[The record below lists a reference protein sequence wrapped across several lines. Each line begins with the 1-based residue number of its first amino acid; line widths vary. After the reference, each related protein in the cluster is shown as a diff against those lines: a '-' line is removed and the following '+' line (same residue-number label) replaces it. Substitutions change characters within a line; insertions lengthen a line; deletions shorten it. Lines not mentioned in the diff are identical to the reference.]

1 MKLKNYEIKTVI
13 SVDHTNLEELIADVY
28 GTEYEIMPMEE
39 VGSSQYAATYTKNV
53 KKGSLNDDEKVII
66 QKLVDDSP
74 IKYSLD
80 TIMKDLCNNGHL
92 AEGEYII
99 DVSW

>member
-1 MKLKNYEIKTVI
+1 
-13 SVDHTNLEELIADVY
+13 VY

-39 VGSSQYAATYTKNV
+39 VGSSQYNAKYIKNV
-53 KKGSLNDDEKVII
+53 KKGSLNDDEKAII

-74 IKYSLD
+74 IKHSLD
-80 TIMKDLCNNGHL
+80 TIMKDLCNNGYL
-92 AEGEYII
+92 VEGEYII